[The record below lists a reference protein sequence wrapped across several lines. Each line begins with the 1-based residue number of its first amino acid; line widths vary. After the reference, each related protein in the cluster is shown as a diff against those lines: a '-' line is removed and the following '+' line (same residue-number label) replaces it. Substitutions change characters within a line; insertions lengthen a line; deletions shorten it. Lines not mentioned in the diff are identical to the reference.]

1 MEIENQ
7 YPIGPASFVE
17 FSTAAKESALGDIQF
32 LPNALE
38 AAILNLDEAQ
48 LQTPYR
54 EGGWT
59 VNQLVHHVADS
70 HMNAYIR
77 FKLGLT
83 EATPTI
89 KPYEEQLW
97 AELNDVASIP
107 INVSITLLF
116 ALHQRWYAALKDL
129 DDTAWEQTVFHPASQ
144 KELSLWY
151 LLQMYAWHG
160 RHHVAQING
169 LRDKMRWGYW

>member
-7 YPIGPASFVE
+7 YPIGKLAVAD
-17 FSTAAKESALGDIQF
+17 FSAAVKDRALADILF

-38 AAILNLDEAQ
+38 AAITNLDEAQ
-48 LQTPYR
+48 LHTPYR

-59 VNQLVHHVADS
+59 VHQLVHHVADS

-77 FKLGLT
+77 FKLCLT
-83 EATPTI
+83 EEVPTI
-89 KPYEEQLW
+89 KTYDENLW
-97 AELNDVASIP
+97 AVLEDVGALPVNI
-107 INVSITLLF
+107 SITLLY
-116 ALHQRWYAALKDL
+116 ALHHRWYEAIRNVRDEGWQRA
-129 DDTAWEQTVFHPASQ
+129 VFHPEMQ

-151 LLQMYAWHG
+151 LLQSYAWHG

-169 LRDKMRWGYW
+169 LREKRHW